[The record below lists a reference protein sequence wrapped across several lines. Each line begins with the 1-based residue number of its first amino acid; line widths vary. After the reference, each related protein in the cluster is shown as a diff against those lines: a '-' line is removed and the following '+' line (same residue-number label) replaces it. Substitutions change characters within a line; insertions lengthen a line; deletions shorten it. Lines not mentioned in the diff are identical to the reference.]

1 MAGPLNNAIPLYA
14 SYHEKT
20 EALWQFSEYVSSPY
34 DLDLAIDS
42 TCLVSMNR
50 QRKPKDGKLKKQAS
64 TEEMTASVE
73 EVQEAV

>member
-1 MAGPLNNAIPLYA
+1 M
-14 SYHEKT
+14 
-20 EALWQFSEYVSSPY
+20 SSVY

-64 TEEMTASVE
+64 TEEMTASTEEMTVSIE
-73 EVQEAV
+73 EVQEVV